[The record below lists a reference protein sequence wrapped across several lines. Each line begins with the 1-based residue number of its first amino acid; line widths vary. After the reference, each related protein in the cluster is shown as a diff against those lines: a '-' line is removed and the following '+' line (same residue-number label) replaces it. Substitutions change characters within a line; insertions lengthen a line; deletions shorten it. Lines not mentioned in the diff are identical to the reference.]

1 MKETFSSCNY
11 PKYSNTS
18 KILIFLF
25 RTSIGIDRF
34 DKLRKSLKKN
44 KKRGLHSDELL
55 LNQYKTIAAILEVK
69 AKLLEETLHQKLR
82 NIHIEKV
89 IEGYD
94 CSTSNENTIIRK
106 LKYANQLKKDLST
119 SSPV

>member
-1 MKETFSSCNY
+1 M
-11 PKYSNTS
+11 
-18 KILIFLF
+18 LIFLF
-25 RTSIGIDRF
+25 GTSSNNYRF
-34 DKLRKSLKKN
+34 DKLRKFVKEN

-69 AKLLEETLHQKLR
+69 VELLEKTLHQKLK

-94 CSTSNENTIIRK
+94 CSTSDENIIIRK
-106 LKYANQLKKDLST
+106 LKYANQLKKDLS
-119 SSPV
+119 SPSVV